1 MNESI
6 FRQIGIAAN
15 YLDVDFDEQEM
26 AQFAADQDLSD
37 NQLQA
42 VLQVFSHLKEKKEER
57 IVSTLL
63 NSSRLPLSNPK
74 SFENFDFALFH
85 GKQC

>member
-37 NQLQA
+37 QQLQA
-42 VLQVFSHLKEKKEER
+42 VLKVFSHLKEKKDYLCV
-57 IVSTLL
+57 I
-63 NSSRLPLSNPK
+63 
-74 SFENFDFALFH
+74 
-85 GKQC
+85 

>member
-37 NQLQA
+37 QQLQA
-42 VLQVFSHLKEKKEER
+42 VLKVFSHLKEKKE
-57 IVSTLL
+57 
-63 NSSRLPLSNPK
+63 
-74 SFENFDFALFH
+74 
-85 GKQC
+85 